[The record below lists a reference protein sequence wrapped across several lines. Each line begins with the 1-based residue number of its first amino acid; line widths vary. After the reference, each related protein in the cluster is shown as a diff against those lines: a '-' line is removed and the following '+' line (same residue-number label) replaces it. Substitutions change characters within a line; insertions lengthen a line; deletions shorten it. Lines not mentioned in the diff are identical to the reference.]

1 MRCNGLPNAYDPG
14 DLRNYMHMWQLEAHN
29 ASTTERNWLLN
40 VNERTVLTQ
49 NLKAANATRV
59 HLQQQQPV
67 LGDSYAMRIR
77 HVLGVCMRIFGK
89 PLLPLFPWKF
99 SQARRMNLRRMQ
111 LSRQILTE
119 IDEALGQPADVKRN
133 IVDDLRQLKVEYRQK
148 LTEAIDEFTFKILS
162 NIERDMK

>member
-1 MRCNGLPNAYDPG
+1 MRFMRCNGLPNAYDPG

-29 ASTTERNWLLN
+29 ASATERNWLLN

-77 HVLGVCMRIFGK
+77 HVLGVCIRIFGLCCLYFRGSFHK
-89 PLLPLFPWKF
+89 PKNDTF
-99 SQARRMNLRRMQ
+99 SPD
-111 LSRQILTE
+111 I
-119 IDEALGQPADVKRN
+119 G
-133 IVDDLRQLKVEYRQK
+133 
-148 LTEAIDEFTFKILS
+148 
-162 NIERDMK
+162 